1 MIISIEVEKSFDENQ
16 YTLMGKPLSKL
27 GIERNFLNLT
37 QTMYQKKA
45 TANVIFNGEKLKAFP
60 LSTRQGF
67 VPHHSFTTLHWKSLL
82 MLQIRQMKDTQAG
95 NEDINRLRSHMT

>member
-1 MIISIEVEKSFDENQ
+1 MIISIEVEKSFDDNQ

-37 QTMYQKKA
+37 QTMYKTKA

-60 LSTRQGF
+60 LRSTRQGF
-67 VPHHSFTTLHWKSLL
+67 VPLL
-82 MLQIRQMKDTQAG
+82 YNTALEVFANAIDKV
-95 NEDINRLRSHMT
+95 NERYIDWE

>member
-60 LSTRQGF
+60 LRLEKRQGF
-67 VPHHSFTTLHWKSLL
+67 PLSILFFNIALEFLANAIRKKKREIKGR
-82 MLQIRQMKDTQAG
+82 QIGK
-95 NEDINRLRSHMT
+95 EK